1 MSDPVTPHLRG
12 QFELISA
19 ELADKEKDVW
29 HYRLKH
35 PLGNITSD
43 FFMDS
48 YEFKKFLLEMFDED
62 FVNGVFWTPESVE
75 DPTGEGG
82 S

>member
-1 MSDPVTPHLRG
+1 MTDPVTPHLRG

-19 ELADKEKDVW
+19 ELADEAKDVW

-35 PLGNITSD
+35 PLGNITED
-43 FFMDS
+43 FYMGS
-48 YEFKKFLLEMFDED
+48 YEFRKFLLEIFDED
-62 FVNGVFWTPESVE
+62 FVNGAIWAATAEVE
-75 DPTGEGG
+75 PMEGA